1 MVIEVAPQY
10 PRPSSTTNPSTKQT
24 ITTKNEERNTIWN
37 RFPKSKVALLYKRVG
52 APSSSSPSHLSPQ
65 YIGAVVIFVHESR
78 YQRHPKCPAEF
89 QLRRFSLLRPHAFF
103 NFKLRFTAI
112 YSSGTS
118 LHCAANPLAGF
129 DSREGK
135 SIASFF
141 SIKLRASSSDR
152 KKKKR
157 KEKAMRKE
165 TKKKRM

>member
-1 MVIEVAPQY
+1 M
-10 PRPSSTTNPSTKQT
+10 
-24 ITTKNEERNTIWN
+24 
-37 RFPKSKVALLYKRVG
+37 ALLYKRLT

-141 SIKLRASSSDR
+141 SIILRASSSDR

-157 KEKAMRKE
+157 KEKNDEKE
-165 TKKKRM
+165 NKKECSAGSESNAQRHIRCTQHGLSPSISIAKLILPRGGRGE